1 MSTMEVIKTMSE
13 IKDLVDNIDTFVPQG
28 APKNNYFRSDLSG
41 LLVVSLAATYENCV
55 KDIIIEHA
63 ENYHPAFGRYAE
75 KQYERLNSRV
85 NLNDLYGYVKK
96 LGQHLKLQFNQE
108 LLKAERRITRNPA
121 MDDNGTPRY
130 NKFQIVKEY
139 HRLLDSRHAF
149 AHARQTSI
157 TIQEAYRMHRYARFV
172 ILAFSRALA

>member
-1 MSTMEVIKTMSE
+1 MEVIKTMSE

-85 NLNDLYGYVKK
+85 NLNDLYGYAKK
-96 LGQHLKLQFNQE
+96 L
-108 LLKAERRITRNPA
+108 AP
-121 MDDNGTPRY
+121 
-130 NKFQIVKEY
+130 
-139 HRLLDSRHAF
+139 
-149 AHARQTSI
+149 TS
-157 TIQEAYRMHRYARFV
+157 
-172 ILAFSRALA
+172 

>member
-63 ENYHPAFGRYAE
+63 GASVR
-75 KQYERLNSRV
+75 ST
-85 NLNDLYGYVKK
+85 YVPSVT
-96 LGQHLKLQFNQE
+96 LE
-108 LLKAERRITRNPA
+108 L
-121 MDDNGTPRY
+121 
-130 NKFQIVKEY
+130 
-139 HRLLDSRHAF
+139 
-149 AHARQTSI
+149 
-157 TIQEAYRMHRYARFV
+157 
-172 ILAFSRALA
+172 